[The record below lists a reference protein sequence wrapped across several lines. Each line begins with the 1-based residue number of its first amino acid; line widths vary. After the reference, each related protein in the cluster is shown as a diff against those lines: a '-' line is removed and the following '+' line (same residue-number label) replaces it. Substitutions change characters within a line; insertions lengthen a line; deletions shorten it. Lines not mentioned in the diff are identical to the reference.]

1 LSDQAWSLVPGS
13 EVKSS
18 SEFRNLKLFTLS
30 CQLSSQFPK
39 SLKVLPMHVHYPGGA
54 GGLPASM
61 FSCQRAKI
69 RATGHRL
76 ADFFFKVH
84 AIIIVMKQYFLL
96 WKLALSSSCEVLQE
110 V

>member
-1 LSDQAWSLVPGS
+1 
-13 EVKSS
+13 
-18 SEFRNLKLFTLS
+18 
-30 CQLSSQFPK
+30 
-39 SLKVLPMHVHYPGGA
+39 MHVHYPGGA

-61 FSCQRAKI
+61 FSCQHAKI

-76 ADFFFKVH
+76 ADFFFFFKVH